1 MIARRL
7 LALALGVSL
16 LGSSGCCWVRRVLC
30 DECCTPCDTGAFT
43 YYAGR
48 SCGPR
53 YWGDWISHPPKCDPC
68 DTCGNYVGDCQCR
81 PVRPLRRFLRPGPA
95 PMTVGGDCD
104 CGP

>member
-1 MIARRL
+1 MVARFL
-7 LALALGVSL
+7 LALAVAVSL
-16 LGSSGCCWVRRVLC
+16 LGSGGCCWVRRVLC
-30 DECCTPCDTGAFT
+30 DECCSPCDTGAFT
-43 YYAGR
+43 YYPGR

-68 DTCGNYVGDCQCR
+68 DTCGNYVGQCQCR
-81 PVRPLRRFLRPGPA
+81 PVRRFLRPGPA